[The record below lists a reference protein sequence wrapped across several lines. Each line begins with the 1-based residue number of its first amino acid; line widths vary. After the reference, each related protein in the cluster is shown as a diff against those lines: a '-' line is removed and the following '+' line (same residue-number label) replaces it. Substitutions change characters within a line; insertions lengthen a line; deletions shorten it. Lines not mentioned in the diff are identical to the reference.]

1 MLPTITAI
9 LWVAASLLVAVNVM
23 VRQFARRHGIGLGW
37 SAWTRDRQVHKLRVL
52 ATARGAT
59 FARKVR
65 LLLVADL
72 VAAILAL
79 PVMILLSLCMAL
91 R

>member
-1 MLPTITAI
+1 MLPMMTAI
-9 LWVAASLLVAVNVM
+9 LWIAASLLVAVNVT
-23 VRQFARRHGIGLGW
+23 VRLFARRHGIGLGW
-37 SAWTRDRQVHKLRVL
+37 SAWHHDRQAHKLRVL
-52 ATARGAT
+52 ATARGGR

-65 LLLVADL
+65 LLLAADL

>member
-1 MLPTITAI
+1 MLPMMTTI
-9 LWVAASLLVAVNVM
+9 LWVAASLLLAVIIT
-23 VRQFARRHGIGLGW
+23 VRAFARRHGIWLGW
-37 SAWTRDRQVHKLRVL
+37 TAWSHDRQVHKLRVL
-52 ATARGAT
+52 ATARGGS
-59 FARKVR
+59 FARNVR
-65 LLLVADL
+65 VLLVADL

>member
-1 MLPTITAI
+1 MLPMMTAI
-9 LWVAASLLVAVNVM
+9 LWVAASLLVAVNVT
-23 VRQFARRHGIGLGW
+23 VRLFARRHGIWLGW
-37 SAWTRDRQVHKLRVL
+37 SVWTHDRQVHKLRVL
-52 ATARGAT
+52 ATARGGP

-65 LLLVADL
+65 LLLLADL